1 MRTSTLR
8 RSAAFLA
15 FAGLLATMSLAAR
28 APVNALP
35 ALASST
41 TYYFHGTA
49 ADQANKANPPGTAT
63 FNTTA
68 PTGTVPV
75 TQTASPFANRDF
87 AGNPL
92 AAYWY
97 GPFSSGSLSG
107 QDIQLSWYWSS
118 SNAEAVLL
126 GLDMDMT
133 IFGDPNFSTN
143 TGTILGRATVHLNV
157 GATPTVNT
165 SLVPVSGSVT
175 SKLLIQAV
183 PHFAD
188 TGQGALVYYDATST
202 QSSFT
207 FITVPPGP
215 AVVFD
220 ASTKIAFAPATI
232 VSPSFLGGEP
242 EVTME
247 RKIAGSQDGRL
258 DNNRIFVDWPLSSRT
273 QTSQVSRSINGGDK
287 FRLLLD
293 LNLCPQRNRPNCQ
306 TGGGGDSKTDVN
318 LYNGNLYFADQ
329 EVLVN
334 EAVASSTDH
343 GDSWPLARQFAITN
357 AATAVDRQW
366 LAYIDPTVA
375 TVGASHVEAFL
386 AYHVPLFGQFIQGID
401 QNGLP
406 IPQPAPQIT
415 IVNQSG
421 SLRVDNSSGPAH
433 GWIYQPYRG
442 SAGVM
447 VGTAFAGG
455 SPAGYINPA
464 NWHPSNVV
472 STDTA
477 AIFPWLQIDS
487 HGNAYVV
494 WVNNSTG
501 RLFLSVSPIDDA
513 RNNPAVHGWPG
524 TFWTDKADITPPG
537 VGSTVFPEVAAG
549 DTGRIAVTFMGST
562 DCTGHSDNCPNS
574 SHWNTYV
581 DVISDAL
588 ALARGTPMSVASGI
602 VNHRVDHLGQVC
614 TSGTTCM
621 ADRSLL
627 DMMDIG
633 FDASGRVGVVFMD
646 NHNKLGE
653 PAMGSKNGPFAH
665 YAKETLGPA
674 LLANKPAINIAI
686 PQNSRADT
694 AGDATWPNTAAGR
707 NLPSLDFL
715 GASIGLSA
723 DGSQLVA
730 KLRLSDASLAGMQRD
745 LNAYNASTTQPGA
758 RLQYVARFMTG
769 ENVYHMDM
777 DFQPGRTP
785 QVRFFG
791 GLLDGDDAVGNG
803 TGATVGAR
811 YVADAGFNVTG
822 SVRDGVITLMAP
834 KTLFGVNTG
843 SSLFSVTGFSMAG
856 PSEQDTSATLVANS
870 MRTIDAT
877 PPFDATLQTVQNPPG
892 GETCDDQ
899 SIRKHHGWHDVP
911 DDRAENGSQCR
922 EVHNGGSGDDMEMDF
937 FGTGADIIIA
947 RGPRGGN
954 FTMSIDGGALVLVN
968 EYRPP
973 TNPSSPDGTGR
984 IDLDFNIPVHIDAP
998 APGYHTLRID
1008 VLNNS
1013 SDPLRNMIYVDGFRI
1028 YGGEGVGAPT
1038 TATDVSTLVNGTL
1051 AALLGAE
1058 FVVMT
1063 TANTVD
1069 LNFVLEAVPGTTL
1082 TIKDPA
1088 GNVVASGT
1096 VQDGV
1101 LALHFGP
1108 NNVGA
1113 YTVDVRNTTAGQ
1125 IAFSLWEVV
1134 GGN

>member
-1 MRTSTLR
+1 MRIPSMR
-8 RSAAFLA
+8 RSSV
-15 FAGLLATMSLAAR
+15 LLAASALLSAIPVVTSAPLAA
-28 APVNALP
+28 AP
-35 ALASST
+35 ALAAST
-41 TYYFHGTA
+41 TFYFHGTP
-49 ADQANKANPPGTAT
+49 ADQANKASPPGTAT

-68 PTGTVPV
+68 PTGTVPA
-75 TQTASPFANRDF
+75 TQTASPFANRDLP
-87 AGNPL
+87 GNPL
-92 AAYWY
+92 AAYWS
-97 GPFSSGSLSG
+97 GPFAGPVSGDL
-107 QDIQLSWYWSS
+107 QLTWFWSTT
-118 SNAEAVLL
+118 NAEAALL

-133 IFGDPNFSTN
+133 IFGDPNFSAG
-143 TGTILGRATVHLNV
+143 TGTILGRSTVHLNV
-157 GATPTVNT
+157 GAAPTSNT
-165 SLVPVSGSVT
+165 SRVTVAGTVT
-175 SKLLIQAV
+175 SSLLIQAV

-188 TGQGALVYYDATST
+188 TGQGALVSYDATST
-202 QSSFT
+202 PSSFSL
-207 FITVPPGP
+207 VPSLISPP
-215 AVVFD
+215 VVFD
-220 ASTKIAFAPATI
+220 TATTIAFAPATI

-247 RKIAGSQDGRL
+247 RQIAGSQAGRI

-287 FRLLLD
+287 FRPLLD
-293 LNLCPQRNRPNCQ
+293 LSTCPQRNRPNCQ

-318 LYNGNLYFADQ
+318 LYNGDLFFADQ

-343 GDSWPLARQFAITN
+343 GDSWPLARQFAISN
-357 AATAVDRQW
+357 LMTAVDRQW
-366 LAYIDPTVA
+366 LAYIDPGVA

-386 AYHVPLFGQFIQGID
+386 AYHIPLVGQFIQGID

-415 IVNQSG
+415 VVNQSG

-442 SAGVM
+442 PGGVT
-447 VGTAFAGG
+447 VGTAFA
-455 SPAGYINPA
+455 PGYQDPL
-464 NWHPSNVV
+464 NWKETVV
-472 STDTA
+472 SSDSA
-477 AIFPWLQIDS
+477 SIFPWLQVDS
-487 HGNAYVV
+487 HGNVYVV
-494 WVNNSTG
+494 WVTQGN
-501 RLFLSVSPIDDA
+501 LFLSISPIDDP
-513 RNNPAVHGWPG
+513 RNNPGAGGRPG
-524 TFWTDKADITPPG
+524 SVWTAKAPLSPPG
-537 VGSTVFPEVAAG
+537 VTSIVLPEVTAG

-562 DCTGHSDNCPNS
+562 DCVGLSDNCPDTA
-574 SHWNTYV
+574 HWNTYV

-588 ALARGTPMSVASGI
+588 ALVRGTPVRVASGI
-602 VNHRVDHLGQVC
+602 VNHRVDHRGQVC
-614 TSGTTCM
+614 TSGTTCSK
-621 ADRSLL
+621 DRSLL

-633 FDASGRVGVVFMD
+633 FDSSGRVGVVFMD
-646 NHNKLGE
+646 NNNQLAAGPSHTST
-653 PAMGSKNGPFAH
+653 SKNGPFAQ

-674 LLANKPAINIAI
+674 LLANQPAINVSI

-694 AGDATWPNTAAGR
+694 AGDATWPNTAAGK

-730 KLRLSDASLAGMQRD
+730 KLRLSDASVAGMQRD
-745 LNAYNASTTQPGA
+745 LTAYNASTTEPGA

-769 ENVYHMDM
+769 EDVYHVDM

-791 GLLDGDDAVGNG
+791 GLLDGDDGIGNG

-811 YVADAGFNVTG
+811 YVADAGFTVTG
-822 SVRDGVITLMAP
+822 SIRDGLITLMAP
-834 KTLFGVNTG
+834 KTQFGVDTG
-843 SSLFSVTGFSMAG
+843 TPLFSVTGFAMAG
-856 PSEQDTSATLVANS
+856 PTEADPTATVIANS

-877 PPFDATLQTVQNPPG
+877 PPFDATLQKVVTPPG
-892 GETCDDQ
+892 RVVCNDQ
-899 SIRKHHGWHDVP
+899 SLRKHHGWHDVP
-911 DDRAENGSQCR
+911 DSRAQNGSQCR
-922 EVHNGGSGDDMEMDF
+922 EVHNGGPGDDLEMDF
-937 FGTGADIIIA
+937 FGTGADVIIA

-954 FTMSIDGGALVLVN
+954 FNMSIDGGAPVFLD

-973 TNPSSPDGTGR
+973 TDPTNPDNTGR

-998 APGYHTLRID
+998 AAGYHTLRID

-1013 SDPLRNMIYVDGFRI
+1013 GNPLRNMVYVDGFSV

-1038 TATDVSTLVNGTL
+1038 TATDVSTLVNSNLG
-1051 AALLGAE
+1051 ALLGVE
-1058 FVVMT
+1058 YVVMA
-1063 TANTVD
+1063 TANTID

-1082 TIKDPA
+1082 TLKDPTGA
-1088 GNVVASGT
+1088 VVASGT

-1108 NNVGA
+1108 NGIGA
-1113 YTVDVRNTTAGQ
+1113 YAVDVRNTTAGQ
-1125 IAFSLWEVV
+1125 IAFNLWEVV